1 LTRQQLLDLG
11 RVEASN
17 LMEALSIDFSTLL
30 CSQFPQMSPIAWDK
44 SITRKM
50 AQAAQAV
57 FEAGQWEAVER
68 MANAP
73 SDTLRGIAALAS
85 MNPAGESLDLRLQ
98 RIRPFADDGHFAV
111 REWAWMAIRPYLAAD
126 LTQAV
131 GLLQPWTQESSPYL
145 RRFAIEA
152 TRPRGVWCKHIEEL
166 KQDPQRAIALL
177 EPLRAD
183 PNRYVQDSVSN
194 WMNDASKTQ
203 PQWVEQVCGRWSKES
218 PAEATKRI
226 VKRSLRS
233 IR

>member
-1 LTRQQLLDLG
+1 
-11 RVEASN
+11 
-17 LMEALSIDFSTLL
+17 MEALSIDFSILL
-30 CSQFPQMSPIAWDK
+30 SSQFPKMSPIAWDK

-50 AQAAQAV
+50 AQAAQAL

-68 MANAP
+68 MATAP

-85 MNPAGESLDLRLQ
+85 MNPAEEGLDLRLQ

-126 LTQAV
+126 LKQAV
-131 GLLQPWTQESSPYL
+131 GLLRPWTQEPSPYL
-145 RRFAIEA
+145 RRLAIEA

-194 WMNDASKTQ
+194 WMND
-203 PQWVEQVCGRWSKES
+203 VLES
-218 PAEATKRI
+218 
-226 VKRSLRS
+226 SLCY
-233 IR
+233 IF